1 MTNTTTPYR
10 RYAGPVIDVAA
21 IRRRMSMI
29 GLLLV
34 SLVLILVHLNEDAN
48 NIATMTTMMTR
59 MMIPIPAGAAV
70 VEAFEMNAVGRHQH
84 HHHQRQVH
92 QHMHRTDEIATATSS
107 SVCTT
112 STRNGFLRNCC
123 NIVAAAA
130 AATTDFGFPQTGHA
144 AATKSYSEN
153 AANFERIN
161 NGDFSGGAVFNNN
174 PTTERGKKRRAM
186 VGCKISASREEASNT
201 ILKRDGSNVLSE
213 KECNMMIMD
222 GDTEFMLQALRNL
235 DCPTCANG
243 IGPMQ

>member
-1 MTNTTTPYR
+1 MANTTTPYR
-10 RYAGPVIDVAA
+10 SYTGPVIDVAA

-48 NIATMTTMMTR
+48 NIVTMTTMMTR

-92 QHMHRTDEIATATSS
+92 QHMHRNDEIATATSS
-107 SVCTT
+107 SVYTT

-123 NIVAAAA
+123 NIVAVAAAAAAA

-222 GDTEFMLQALRNL
+222 GT
-235 DCPTCANG
+235 
-243 IGPMQ
+243 